1 MAFDPEQFEL
11 LNDYGI
17 ILSERTRRLI
27 KRNNMKLELEQKEK
41 EKKEER
47 EKGNIIYNILMN
59 VLNIFKESIMTLVG
73 IIFMI
78 FGFVVWIAS
87 LLIWMLMVI
96 LVRVIEMTAVG
107 IIFYIVSEYI
117 KKNGQL
123 PFLVR

>member
-17 ILSERTRRLI
+17 VISERTRRLI

-41 EKKEER
+41 ER

-59 VLNIFKESIMTLVG
+59 VLDILKQSIITIVG
-73 IIFMI
+73 VIFMI
-78 FGFVVWIAS
+78 FGFIIWIAS
-87 LLIWMLMVI
+87 LLIWILLVI
-96 LVRVIEMTAVG
+96 LVRVIEMIAVG
-107 IIFYIVSEYI
+107 IIFYIISEYI

>member
-41 EKKEER
+41 EKKKER

-59 VLNIFKESIMTLVG
+59 VLDIFKESIMTLVG
-73 IIFMI
+73 VIFMI

-123 PFLVR
+123 PFQVR